1 MWFPDLGRLEPVCRP
16 LLLLGREL
24 WNAWKHVCQR
34 KSMAMKVLDY
44 ECYWLSLGEGGVA
57 GRFRIFADLIEDG
70 TSVLDIGCGSGVF
83 LQFLAQNK
91 EDVKA
96 FGIDVSAEAVRRA
109 REKGVNSA
117 VGDVTDAEFQL
128 DDVYDYIVLSEI
140 LEHIPNPEELMLKLR
155 GRFRKAMLISIP
167 NIGYYPYRL
176 RLLRG
181 SFPLQWGLHPG
192 EHLRYWTVKDF
203 FFWVDQLGF
212 RAEKVIASNGFP
224 YLANWW
230 PNLLGNQVVFV
241 VREKRDVPSGL
252 L

>member
-1 MWFPDLGRLEPVCRP
+1 MRLPNLGRLEPVFRP
-16 LLLLGREL
+16 LLLLGMEL
-24 WNAWKHVCQR
+24 WNAWQHVCQR

-44 ECYWLSLGEGGVA
+44 ERYWLLLGEGGVA
-57 GRFRIFADLIEDG
+57 ERFRIFVDLIEDG

-91 EDVKA
+91 DVKG

-109 REKGVNSA
+109 RAKGVNSK
-117 VGDVTDAEFQL
+117 VVDVTEPGFQL
-128 DDVYDYIVLSEI
+128 DGAYDYVILSEI
-140 LEHIPNPEELMLKLR
+140 LEHIPNPEGLMLKLK
-155 GRFRKAMLISIP
+155 GRFRRAMLISIP

-241 VREKRDVPSGL
+241 VREKRDVPSEL